1 MDIKEEVIEIIN
13 PDGQKA
19 KFMLLETVEH
29 EGSYYS
35 AFELA
40 EAVDGMEEGDMVIF
54 KLNPDTD
61 EMELVTDEELLDI
74 LAEKIEEALEEE
86 FEEQ

>member
-13 PDGQKA
+13 PEGQKA
-19 KFMLLETVEH
+19 KFMLVETVEH

-40 EAVDGMEEGDMVIF
+40 EEVDGMEEGDMVIF

-61 EMELVTDEELLDI
+61 EMELVTDDDLLDV
-74 LAEKIEEALEEE
+74 LAEKIDEALAEEYE
-86 FEEQ
+86 G

>member
-1 MDIKEEVIEIIN
+1 MDIKEEMIEIIN

-19 KFMLLETVEH
+19 KFMLVETVEH
-29 EGSYYS
+29 EGAYYS
-35 AFELA
+35 GFELA

-54 KLNPDTD
+54 KLNPDSD

-74 LAEKIEEALEEE
+74 IADKIDEALAEE
-86 FEEQ
+86 FEVE